1 MSCMLPISICFTAS
15 GFGKRIS
22 ITLLDLHTD
31 FIAHSSLIILG
42 SCLFLACKWQNGCQL
57 DMHCTV
63 YEVIQFKSCWT
74 DWLRRIEGKYIFLP
88 QKIILLK
95 SLHVISIISPI
106 SWSGSCFW
114 LLSSLSSPSL
124 LCVVELAS
132 IMTESSHYYQHT
144 CWLMYGIDLHV
155 LPRAYEACVEVMFA
169 GHYHTCCWRS
179 LEMLVAFP
187 VIQTT
192 LSSSQSHV
200 SSFSCLLICC

>member
-1 MSCMLPISICFTAS
+1 
-15 GFGKRIS
+15 
-22 ITLLDLHTD
+22 
-31 FIAHSSLIILG
+31 
-42 SCLFLACKWQNGCQL
+42 
-57 DMHCTV
+57 
-63 YEVIQFKSCWT
+63 
-74 DWLRRIEGKYIFLP
+74 
-88 QKIILLK
+88 
-95 SLHVISIISPI
+95 
-106 SWSGSCFW
+106 